1 MNKLRSPEKMPT
13 KDIRADLGLRP
24 VINVSGTMTS
34 LGASI
39 VVPEAVEAV
48 SAILTE
54 FVEMGDLHRRASQVI
69 AELTGAEAGFV
80 TASCSAAISVAVAA
94 AMTGSDLA
102 AIERLPDTAGLKDE
116 VVIQSGHMVSFG
128 APVEQA
134 IRLAGAKVVPVGQ
147 ATSASAYHLR
157 GAINERTAAAVYVVS
172 HHVVDYAQIPVKI
185 FAEVAH
191 ERGVPVIV
199 DAASEYDLAG
209 FLADGADLVL
219 YSGHKFLG
227 GPTSGIVAGPKD
239 LVRNVYLQNRGI
251 GRGMKVGK
259 EGIVG
264 ALAALTAWKTRDHA
278 GIRARERS
286 ALDIWMEALGGRSGV
301 TAEIVPDPT
310 NNPLD
315 RLKLRVDP
323 AEARISAWDLADRLA
338 AGDPPVIV
346 RDHEVEHGYFY
357 LDPCNLHPGEEHKVA
372 ARLTEELE
380 KARKSNE
387 TIATPFAERL
397 ARQEAA
403 ILTWPD

>member
-1 MNKLRSPEKMPT
+1 MPT

-80 TASCSAAISVAVAA
+80 TASCSAAISLAVAA

-102 AIERLPDTAGLKDE
+102 AIERLPDTTGLKDE
-116 VVIQSGHMVSFG
+116 VVIQSGHMISYG

-134 IRLAGAKVVPVGQ
+134 IRLTGAKVVPAGQ

-172 HHVVDYAQIPVKI
+172 HHVVDYAQIPLKI

-227 GPTSGIVAGPKD
+227 GPTSGIVAGPKE

-264 ALAALTAWKTRDHA
+264 ALAALTAWKSRDHE
-278 GIRARERS
+278 GIRARERR
-286 ALDIWMEALGGRSGV
+286 ALDAWVEALAGRPGI

-323 AEARISAWDLADRLA
+323 VEARISAWDLADRLA

-387 TIATPFAERL
+387 TIMTPLTERL

-403 ILTWPD
+403 ILKWPD